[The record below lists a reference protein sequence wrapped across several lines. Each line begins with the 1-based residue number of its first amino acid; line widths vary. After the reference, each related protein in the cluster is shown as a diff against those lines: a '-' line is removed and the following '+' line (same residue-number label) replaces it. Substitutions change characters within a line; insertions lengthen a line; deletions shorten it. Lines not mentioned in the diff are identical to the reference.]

1 MNRKFFLV
9 FVLLVL
15 FSLSANIFADEGM
28 FLLNQIPK
36 KLKGLEL
43 KPEDFY
49 RPGGGGLSDAV
60 IMMSG
65 GTASFV
71 SPRGLI
77 LTNHHVAYG
86 AIQKNSSPEKNYLE
100 DGFYANSILCYY
112 YSKMERRKGK
122 TRF

>member
-1 MNRKFFLV
+1 MNRKYILV
-9 FVLLVL
+9 FLLLVL
-15 FSLSANIFADEGM
+15 FSLSVNIFADEGM

-49 RPGGGGLSDAV
+49 KPGCGGLSDAV

-71 SPRGLI
+71 SPKGLI

-86 AIQKNSSPEKNYLE
+86 TIQKNSSPEKNYLE
-100 DGFYANSILCYY
+100 D
-112 YSKMERRKGK
+112 
-122 TRF
+122 